1 MAMSRF
7 GRSGQPENRE
17 SFSIL
22 VLNVSFRKQRPSPY
36 PTLVGFPLPRA
47 APFPEHRVLTAPMNH
62 CCRHYG
68 WRSLP
73 ALRSLRQGLR
83 HLHPARP
90 QVGAIVTFTSRW
102 GLDFESFFFFLL
114 ELASSLAGLGIREG
128 SRSWGTI
135 TRMRRGMPLTGLM
148 VSQGKFSSVSST
160 FFFLNEKAGAR
171 RLIKKNR
178 SSYNDTI
185 HSHNRTTARRST

>member
-1 MAMSRF
+1 MSRF

-17 SFSIL
+17 SFSLL
-22 VLNVSFRKQRPSPY
+22 VLNVSFRKQRRSPTRPLLASPSRAQRPLPNTAY
-36 PTLVGFPLPRA
+36 WRPRWITAAGTTADDLFPLFDRYGKVLDIYIPRD
-47 APFPEHRVLTAPMNH
+47 HRWTPLSLSPHVG
-62 CCRHYG
+62 G
-68 WRSLP
+68 WISNR
-73 ALRSLRQGLR
+73 
-83 HLHPARP
+83 
-90 QVGAIVTFTSRW
+90 
-102 GLDFESFFFFLL
+102 FFFLL

>member
-102 GLDFESFFFFLL
+102 GLDFESFFFFCLSLL
-114 ELASSLAGLGIREG
+114 LLLQDWGSARVRVREVQLRGWGAGCHWRAWWWAKENFHPFLRH
-128 SRSWGTI
+128 S
-135 TRMRRGMPLTGLM
+135 
-148 VSQGKFSSVSST
+148 
-160 FFFLNEKAGAR
+160 FF
-171 RLIKKNR
+171 
-178 SSYNDTI
+178 
-185 HSHNRTTARRST
+185 